1 MTIDAWDLFG
11 RIVAV
16 MGIAGAVEVGLAFL
30 MRTPRETGGF
40 DDR

>member
-1 MTIDAWDLFG
+1 MTLEAWDLFG
-11 RIVAV
+11 RIVVA
-16 MGIAGAVEVGLAFL
+16 MGAAGVIEVGLAFL